1 MQRDPRVPSPQHE
14 QLPAH
19 HNVAEPR
26 SKVTLSNT
34 SKSSRPSSG
43 TKSPNTTSGDR
54 EKSNSHDSSSAS
66 KEKSKGLGQHD
77 SSVGTSKVTTPAK
90 EEDDINFRRQHFDRS
105 SILRTSKKR
114 SRKASLNASATAGN
128 PSTPGKVTDT
138 NLNSSPQKDQAKEAT
153 PNNRRSSSGWA
164 APPAI
169 NNSTSNSSVS
179 TSKEN
184 QSNRVL
190 TDKKTNITKEVNALY
205 RENMKNIENR
215 TTFGT
220 GDQKYISNK
229 QNQYQKDDELMEKS
243 YKTINDYCDNKNESG
258 IESNRKIVT
267 ELPKK
272 LSFDEI
278 DSQAHNGSNNDNHQN
293 IQNARNNNHPIVDE
307 RISEVRM
314 TTFSASDNVAAL
326 LGKPNTNRTNFV
338 PTNNITTKQ
347 PQTNAQQKEDVP
359 IKINSKSKNII
370 KSNGIK
376 EIATPS
382 GGTVIRTRREA
393 LRQAEEEAAAKTSGK
408 TPTRR
413 QNSSNNGNDNN
424 RGINTQ
430 PSKKNEKQDRITQ
443 EEDCG
448 RLI

>member
-1 MQRDPRVPSPQHE
+1 
-14 QLPAH
+14 
-19 HNVAEPR
+19 
-26 SKVTLSNT
+26 
-34 SKSSRPSSG
+34 
-43 TKSPNTTSGDR
+43 
-54 EKSNSHDSSSAS
+54 
-66 KEKSKGLGQHD
+66 
-77 SSVGTSKVTTPAK
+77 
-90 EEDDINFRRQHFDRS
+90 
-105 SILRTSKKR
+105 
-114 SRKASLNASATAGN
+114 
-128 PSTPGKVTDT
+128 
-138 NLNSSPQKDQAKEAT
+138 
-153 PNNRRSSSGWA
+153 
-164 APPAI
+164 
-169 NNSTSNSSVS
+169 
-179 TSKEN
+179 
-184 QSNRVL
+184 
-190 TDKKTNITKEVNALY
+190 
-205 RENMKNIENR
+205 
-215 TTFGT
+215 
-220 GDQKYISNK
+220 
-229 QNQYQKDDELMEKS
+229 MEKS
-243 YKTINDYCDNKNESG
+243 YKSINDYCDNKNESR
-258 IESNRKIVT
+258 IESNRKIEP

-278 DSQAHNGSNNDNHQN
+278 DSQAHNGSNNVNHQN
-293 IQNARNNNHPIVDE
+293 IQNARNNNHPIADD

-338 PTNNITTKQ
+338 PTNNITTT
-347 PQTNAQQKEDVP
+347 PQTNAQQKDVP

>member
-1 MQRDPRVPSPQHE
+1 MQRDIRVPSPQHE
-14 QLPAH
+14 QLSAP
-19 HNVAEPR
+19 HNVAEQR

-34 SKSSRPSSG
+34 SKNNRHSSN
-43 TKSPNTTSGDR
+43 TKSPNTTSSDR
-54 EKSNSHDSSSAS
+54 EKSYSHDSSSAS
-66 KEKSKGLGQHD
+66 KEKGKGVGQND
-77 SSVGTSKVTTPAK
+77 SSAGTSKTSTPAK
-90 EEDDINFRRQHFDRS
+90 EDEDIHFRRQHFDRN

-128 PSTPGKVTDT
+128 PSTPGKVADT
-138 NLNSSPQKDQAKEAT
+138 NLNSSPQKDQAKDTT

-164 APPAI
+164 APPVI

-179 TSKEN
+179 NSKEN

-229 QNQYQKDDELMEKS
+229 QNQYKKDDDLMEKS
-243 YKTINDYCDNKNESG
+243 YKSINHYCDNENESR
-258 IESNRKIVT
+258 IESNRKIEP

-278 DSQAHNGSNNDNHQN
+278 DSQAHNGSNNVNHQN
-293 IQNARNNNHPIVDE
+293 NQNARNNNHPIADE

-338 PTNNITTKQ
+338 PTNNITTT
-347 PQTNAQQKEDVP
+347 PQTNVQQKDVP
-359 IKINSKSKNII
+359 INSKSKNII

>member
-1 MQRDPRVPSPQHE
+1 MQRDTRVPSPQHE
-14 QLPAH
+14 QLSAL
-19 HNVAEPR
+19 HNVAEQR

-34 SKSSRPSSG
+34 SKNNHHSSN
-43 TKSPNTTSGDR
+43 TKSPNTTSSDR
-54 EKSNSHDSSSAS
+54 EKSYSHDSSSAS
-66 KEKSKGLGQHD
+66 KEKGKGVGQND
-77 SSVGTSKVTTPAK
+77 SSVGTSKTSTPAK
-90 EEDDINFRRQHFDRS
+90 EDEDIHFRRQHFDRN

-128 PSTPGKVTDT
+128 PSTPGKVADT
-138 NLNSSPQKDQAKEAT
+138 NLNSSPQKEQARETT

-164 APPAI
+164 APPVI

-229 QNQYQKDDELMEKS
+229 QNQYKKDDDLMEKS
-243 YKTINDYCDNKNESG
+243 YKSINDYCDNENESR
-258 IESNRKIVT
+258 IESNRKIEP

-278 DSQAHNGSNNDNHQN
+278 DSQAHNGSNNVNHQN
-293 IQNARNNNHPIVDE
+293 NQNARNNNHPIADE

-338 PTNNITTKQ
+338 PTNNITTT
-347 PQTNAQQKEDVP
+347 PQTNVQQKDVP
-359 IKINSKSKNII
+359 INSKSKNII

-393 LRQAEEEAAAKTSGK
+393 LRQAEEEAAAKNSGK